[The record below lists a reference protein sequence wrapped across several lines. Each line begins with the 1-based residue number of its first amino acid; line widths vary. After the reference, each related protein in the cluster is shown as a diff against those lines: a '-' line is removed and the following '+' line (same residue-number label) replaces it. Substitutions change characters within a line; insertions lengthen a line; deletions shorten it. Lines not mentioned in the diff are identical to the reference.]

1 MYLEIHMKSL
11 DTSILT
17 DGFPPLSQLALIDFR
32 NLSVPET
39 WLPGFFSII
48 PQILIGF
55 GGDLLNGN
63 AINSIFL
70 IAKLEDALQKG
81 LRIISLFA
89 FIVATIVVMYGG
101 YQIRTGNPDAGKMSI
116 LGGLVIGLA
125 VIIVTSI
132 FEIADLPVLKVTK

>member
-1 MYLEIHMKSL
+1 MKSL
-11 DTSILT
+11 NISVLT
-17 DGFPPLSQLALIDFR
+17 EGAVADELLSHLAPLGLH
-32 NLSVPET
+32 NLPET
-39 WLPGFFSII
+39 EAWWWGGFLSLLPQMFVTI
-48 PQILIGF
+48 

-63 AINSIFL
+63 LINSVFL

-101 YQIRTGNPDAGKMSI
+101 YQIRTGNADAGKMSI

-125 VIIVTSI
+125 IIIVTSI

>member
-1 MYLEIHMKSL
+1 MKSL
-11 DTSILT
+11 DTFVLIA
-17 DGFPPLSQLALIDFR
+17 GFLFSDPLSQLAWIGFH
-32 NLSVPET
+32 NLLDPRM
-39 WLPGFFSII
+39 WLPSFSCIMS
-48 PQILIGF
+48 QISMGF
-55 GGDLLNGN
+55 GADLLDSNT
-63 AINSIFL
+63 INSIFL

-132 FEIADLPVLKVTK
+132 FEIADLPVLKITK

>member
-1 MYLEIHMKSL
+1 MKFLNSYTL
-11 DTSILT
+11 V
-17 DGFPPLSQLALIDFR
+17 DGFIGSLSEMVRLI
-32 NLSVPET
+32 PEISDIGT
-39 WLPGFFSII
+39 WLPLFLSLI
-48 PQILIGF
+48 PQLLIGTE
-55 GGDLLNGN
+55 
-63 AINSIFL
+63 AEAMASVFL
-70 IAKLEDALQKG
+70 IGRLEEALEKG

-101 YQIRTGNPDAGKMSI
+101 YQIRTGNADAGKMSI